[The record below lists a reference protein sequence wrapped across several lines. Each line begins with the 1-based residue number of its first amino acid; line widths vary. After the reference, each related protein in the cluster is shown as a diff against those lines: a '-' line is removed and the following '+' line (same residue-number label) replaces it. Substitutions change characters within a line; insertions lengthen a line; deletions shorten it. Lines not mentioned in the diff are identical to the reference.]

1 MIQDFSSIIQR
12 FGVGSRGSSAVVHQ
26 GTGYFAVTPQSPYDG
41 DLSVAEQTR
50 QLLAKAEA
58 RLAEIGSAKQGL
70 IFCAIMLPTWTVM
83 PK

>member
-1 MIQDFSSIIQR
+1 VCTISFTVQNQYRLVMIQDFSSIIQR

-50 QLLAKAEA
+50 
-58 RLAEIGSAKQGL
+58 
-70 IFCAIMLPTWTVM
+70 
-83 PK
+83 